1 MAINKNALIRYIALD
16 RCFRNPRKKY
26 FIDNLIDACN
36 EALKDIDANS
46 SGVSKSQVY
55 SDIKFMQDSKG
66 YDAPIE
72 KAREE
77 SKVYRYYSDPNF
89 SISNQP
95 LNEHEAHQLKE
106 TLLTLSRFKG
116 MPQFEWVQEMA
127 ARLEQE
133 FKLENNHFIL
143 SFDENPYLTG
153 INFFD
158 EIYNAII
165 YKKVLKIAYKPFYKD
180 EMVELIH
187 PYFLKQYNN
196 RWFLF
201 GLDNDNQDGVVNKPL
216 DRIVSIEES
225 SFEYIPNTE
234 IDFEE
239 YFEDVVGVSV
249 DSNKPIEKVI
259 LRVDEELL
267 PYITTKPLHGSQ
279 IQHKDDPTKIE
290 LNLIPNYEFKAL
302 ILSRGECIE
311 VLEPADLREDMKQK
325 AEKMYK
331 RYKRFV

>member
-1 MAINKNALIRYIALD
+1 MAINKNAIIRYQALD
-16 RCFRNPRKKY
+16 RCFRNIGRKY
-26 FIDNLIDACN
+26 FIDDLLDACN
-36 EALKDIDANS
+36 EALLDVNPNSSGIRRSQLYKDID
-46 SGVSKSQVY
+46 
-55 SDIKFMQDSKG
+55 FMCDSRG
-66 YDAPIE
+66 FDAPIE
-72 KAREE
+72 RIKEGR
-77 SKVYRYYSDPNF
+77 KKYLRYNDSNF
-89 SISNQP
+89 SINNQP
-95 LNEHEAHQLKE
+95 LKEHEAIQLKE
-106 TLLTLSRFKG
+106 TLITLSRFSGIPKLKWL
-116 MPQFEWVQEMA
+116 EEMVV
-127 ARLEQE
+127 RLKQD
-133 FKLENNHFIL
+133 FNLEKDNSHII

-165 YKKVLKIAYKPFYKD
+165 YKKVLKITYKPFHKD

-311 VLEPADLREDMKQK
+311 VLEPAELREVMKQR
-325 AEKMYK
+325 AEKLYN
-331 RYKRFV
+331 RYK